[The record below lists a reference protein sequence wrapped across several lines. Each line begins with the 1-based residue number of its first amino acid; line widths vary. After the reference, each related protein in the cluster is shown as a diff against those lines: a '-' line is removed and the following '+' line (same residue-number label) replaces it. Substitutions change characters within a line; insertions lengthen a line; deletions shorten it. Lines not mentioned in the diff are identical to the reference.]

1 MSKVTIGHDSCS
13 AWTCGDEQGPSF
25 VSEVPFDN
33 NVKVSHTGMPL
44 WPIATL
50 VCPVIG
56 IYVATKAASK
66 AIRSSR

>member
-13 AWTCGDEQGPSF
+13 AWTNGDQCSADCPEDIIY
-25 VSEVPFDN
+25 EA
-33 NVKVSHTGMPL
+33 HTGMPM

-56 IYVATKAASK
+56 IYVAAKTASK
-66 AIRSSR
+66 LIRNAS